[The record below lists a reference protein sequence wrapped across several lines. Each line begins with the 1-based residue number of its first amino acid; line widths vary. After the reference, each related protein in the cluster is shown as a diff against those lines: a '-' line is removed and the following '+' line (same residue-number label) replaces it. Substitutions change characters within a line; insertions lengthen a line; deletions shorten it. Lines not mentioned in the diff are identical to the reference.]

1 MNRILCV
8 LVALLLCAMMVCP
21 ALAATEIFVPSIS
34 YKDGPDIEDAEL
46 DGNDVG
52 NCLVVTSIKQAE
64 EKTTDIYQED
74 RDLLLEVYKKLTD
87 GTMKLPVDADS
98 YVVRELVDVSF
109 AKTGCVE
116 PQHGHKEW
124 LAKKDNTIKITF
136 DMGVTK
142 DTEVLVLIYL
152 DGKWVAAESV
162 VNNKN
167 GTVTVVMED
176 ICPVAFVVDMD
187 KGQEPPKTGDQ
198 AGNDLIIWIITLAAS
213 LVALIVLLVRRRRFF
228 Q

>member
-8 LVALLLCAMMVCP
+8 LAALLLCAMMVCP
-21 ALAATEIFVPSIS
+21 AMAATDSFVPSIG
-34 YKDGPDIEDAEL
+34 YKDGPDITDTEMNGE
-46 DGNDVG
+46 DVG
-52 NCLVVTSIKQAE
+52 NCLIVSSIKQAE

-74 RDLLLEVYKKLTD
+74 RDLLLEVYEKLTN
-87 GTMKLPVDADS
+87 GTMKLPVDSDN
-98 YVVRELVDVSF
+98 YVIRELVDVSF

-124 LAKKDNTIKITF
+124 LAKKGNTIKVTF
-136 DMGVTK
+136 DLGVTK
-142 DTEVLVLIYL
+142 DTKVLVMIYQN
-152 DGKWVAAESV
+152 GKWVAAESV

-187 KGQEPPKTGDQ
+187 EGQEPPKTGDE
-198 AGNDLIIWIITLAAS
+198 AGNELIVWIIALAVS
-213 LVALIVLLVRRRRFF
+213 LIALIVLVIRRRRFW